1 MGNAAEDAEA
11 TGGLRRFLGLS
22 TRAVSRSLRRS
33 YKALYIGRPKGFT
46 GLHKFV

>member
-22 TRAVSRSLRRS
+22 TRAVSRSLRT